1 MKQGIGTLLFGALAA
16 ALVLGVAYYS
26 AGGKIGSDAT
36 YSQDIPAPQ

>member
-1 MKQGIGTLLFGALAA
+1 MKQGISTLLFGAIAA

-36 YSQDIPAPQ
+36 YSQEVPASQ